1 MSTASAHNKSM
12 TSLAPI
18 VVMLFFAWGFATSI
32 VDAVIPKLKE
42 QFSLNYTEA
51 MLVQFAFFLAYFVVS
66 VPAGALLARL
76 GYLRG
81 IVAGLVIMT
90 LGCLLFVPAS
100 SMGLFAAFLLA
111 LFVMAG
117 GITVLQV
124 AANPLMSLLGRPE
137 TASSRLNLAQAFNS
151 LGTTLGPILGSV
163 FILSKAADGDAS
175 ARGVHVPFLMIAAL
189 LVVLSVLFWFLRGRE
204 GASTD
209 QQSGSGLSLKVLRHS
224 QLALGVV
231 SIFVYVGAEVS
242 IGSAMVNYLILDR
255 TRDVASEL
263 GTWFAGLV
271 HLHDVLNTPE
281 SKAAVLVSL
290 YWGGAMFGRFIG
302 SVVLRF
308 ARPGIVLM
316 ACSLAA
322 ALLVSLSMAS
332 SGTLAMATILSVGLC
347 NSIMFP
353 TIFTIAIDGLEEET
367 PQGAGML
374 CLAIFGG
381 AVVPMITGKVAD
393 LTSLVLAFIVPVAC
407 YLMIAGYGLLTG
419 LHLLSGKAAAKGG
432 GSPRAVSMH

>member
-81 IVAGLVIMT
+81 IVAGLSIMT

-100 SMGLFAAFLLA
+100 SMGLFGAFLLA

-151 LGTTLGPILGSV
+151 FGTTIGPILGSV

-175 ARGVHVPFLMIAAL
+175 ARGVHVPFLMIAGL
-189 LVVLSVLFWFLRGRE
+189 LIVLAVLFWFLRGRE
-204 GASTD
+204 GAATD
-209 QQSGSGLSLKVLRHS
+209 QQSGSSGLSVKVLRHS

-255 TRDVASEL
+255 TRDAASEL
-263 GTWFAGLV
+263 GTWFAGLM

-290 YWGGAMFGRFIG
+290 YWGGAMVGRFIG

-332 SGTLAMATILSVGLC
+332 TGTMAMATILSVGLC

-393 LTSLVLAFIVPVAC
+393 MTSLVLAFIVPVAC

-419 LHLLSGKAAAKGG
+419 LHLLSGKPATKG
-432 GSPRAVSMH
+432 SAPRAVSMH

>member
-1 MSTASAHNKSM
+1 M

-81 IVAGLVIMT
+81 IVAGLSIMT

-100 SMGLFAAFLLA
+100 GMGVFVAFLVA

-124 AANPLMSLLGRPE
+124 AANPLMSLLGSPE
-137 TASSRLNLAQAFNS
+137 TASSRLSLAQAFNS

-163 FILSKAADGDAS
+163 FILSKADGEGGS
-175 ARGVHVPFLMIAAL
+175 RGVHVPFLMIAAL
-189 LVVLSVLFWFLRGRE
+189 LVVLAALFWFLRGRE
-204 GASTD
+204 GAAAD
-209 QQSGSGLSLKVLRHS
+209 QQSGTGGLSLKVLRHS

-242 IGSAMVNYLILDR
+242 IGSAMVNYLIMDR
-255 TRDVASEL
+255 TRDAASAL
-263 GTWFAGLV
+263 GTSVAGLF

-281 SKAAVLVSL
+281 AKAAVLVSL
-290 YWGGAMFGRFIG
+290 YWGGAMIGRFIG
-302 SVVLRF
+302 SYVLRF

-316 ACSLAA
+316 ACALAA
-322 ALLVSLSMAS
+322 AFLASLSMAS
-332 SGTLAMATILSVGLC
+332 TGEVAMFTILAVGLC

-353 TIFTIAIDGLEEET
+353 TIFTLAIDGLDEET

-393 LTSLVLAFIVPVAC
+393 MVGLELAFIVPVVC
-407 YLMIAGYGLLTG
+407 YLLIAGYGLLTG
-419 LHLLSGKAAAKGG
+419 LHLLSGKPMAKGG
-432 GSPRAVSMH
+432 TAPRAVTMH

>member
-51 MLVQFAFFLAYFVVS
+51 MLVQFAFFLAYFIVS

-100 SMGLFAAFLLA
+100 SMGLFVAFLLA

-124 AANPLMSLLGRPE
+124 AANPLMSLLGTPE

-163 FILSKAADGDAS
+163 FILSKADGDS

-204 GASTD
+204 GAATD
-209 QQSGSGLSLKVLRHS
+209 QQAGGALSLKVLRHS

-290 YWGGAMFGRFIG
+290 YWGGAMIGRFIG

-332 SGTLAMATILSVGLC
+332 SGTMAMVSILSVGLC

-393 LTSLVLAFIVPVAC
+393 MTSLVLALIVPVAC

-419 LHLLSGKAAAKGG
+419 LHLLTGKPAAKRGG
-432 GSPRAVSMH
+432 ARAVSMH